1 MHLDKDNDWKIEDGE
16 IEKLKR
22 FSKQSKYF
30 GIILMPLIFL
40 ALGYTTISLKNA
52 YKEHKELL
60 TQNEKIKSEILLNQA
75 TKDSLRSDV
84 ESLISQKNALS
95 KELTARFGLDLK
107 ALDEDQVEG
116 AIDLS
121 LRANEALNKLSE
133 KVNIN
138 QNLIVKRIVVELEAA
153 GIEYRDREPSRKMSK
168 RQTNAMWFGSDVSLA
183 DVKYV
188 ALTLIRA
195 GVKIQG
201 IRPYSTSSTNPA
213 YKRNIIEIGASVD
226 VENEPAYTIEG
237 ILDSDGFTR

>member
-1 MHLDKDNDWKIEDGE
+1 
-16 IEKLKR
+16 
-22 FSKQSKYF
+22 
-30 GIILMPLIFL
+30 MPLIFL

-138 QNLIVKRIVVELEAA
+138 QNLIVKYYSKEVDQKRIVVELEAA